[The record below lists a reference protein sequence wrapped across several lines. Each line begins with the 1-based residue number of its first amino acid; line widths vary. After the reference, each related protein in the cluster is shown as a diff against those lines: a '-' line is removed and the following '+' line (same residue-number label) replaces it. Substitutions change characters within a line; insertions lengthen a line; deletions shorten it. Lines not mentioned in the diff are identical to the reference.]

1 MARLP
6 ASPIRTFFA
15 NLIGYA
21 SLAAVLVNAVN
32 ANPNVDGQLF
42 DYIIV
47 GGGLSGLVVANR
59 LSERP
64 GVSVL
69 VIEYGPIDRSNR
81 TLVPYYATSLN
92 TADMFNISSA
102 PEPFMDNA
110 RFSLTAAAVAG
121 GGSLVNG
128 MLFGR
133 ASAADYDSWEQ
144 LGNKGWG
151 WKDLL
156 PYLKKAT
163 TFTRPSPAVARSLK
177 YTWDAAYYGRGP
189 LQASFPDF
197 QYPDIYAVF
206 DGFNELG
213 VPFQQEHAAGNATG
227 VFWSPSSLDPKT
239 RTRSSSLTAYYDN
252 ASYRRNLKLLTEHK
266 VTQIL
271 FSSDLTATGV
281 KVLNRSTNT
290 SVTIHAKR
298 EVILAAGAFH
308 TPHLLQLSGIGPK
321 AVLKTAGVQVKLDL
335 ASVGSNFQDHPVAYM
350 MYTVTQSFPN
360 AGSLAANATF
370 NALALEEY
378 LRKRSGPYTRAQG
391 NSLAL
396 LGMPTVAGADATNSL
411 VANLTAQAAQSYLP
425 SIYTDNALLQG
436 FQAQRDILA
445 AQFRAGTVAVL
456 EIPFSGG
463 GFVLNALQKP
473 LSRGTVHLN
482 ATDPAGAPAVT
493 HHALQNPF
501 DRALLAAA
509 VDYSRAL
516 FKTRALSAMDPIEVA
531 PGSAVQGEE
540 AILNALLGAGLV
552 TPTFAH
558 PSGTCP
564 MMPRKIGGC
573 VGADLRVY
581 GTKRLS
587 VVDASIL
594 PIIPA
599 NHLQATM
606 YAVAEKAADLIQ
618 ARA

>member
-6 ASPIRTFFA
+6 TVTIHSVAA
-15 NLIGYA
+15 KLVVWA
-21 SLAAVLVNAVN
+21 SLAAVLVNAADSN
-32 ANPNVDGQLF
+32 DNVDGQRF
-42 DYIIV
+42 DYIVV

-69 VIEYGPIDRSNR
+69 VVEYGPIDRSNR
-81 TLVPYYATSLN
+81 TLVPYYATSVN
-92 TADMFNISSA
+92 RADMFNISSA
-102 PEPFMDNA
+102 PEPFLGNA
-110 RFSLTAAAVAG
+110 RFSVSAAAVTG

-133 ASAADYDSWEQ
+133 ASAGDYDSWEY

-151 WKDLL
+151 WKGLL
-156 PYLKKAT
+156 PYFKKST
-163 TFTRPSPAVARSLK
+163 TFTRPSPSVAHTLK
-177 YTWDAAYYGRGP
+177 YTWDASYYGRGP

-197 QYPDIYAVF
+197 QYPDIYGVF
-206 DGFNELG
+206 AGFKELG
-213 VPFQQEHAAGNATG
+213 VPFQKEHAAGNATG
-227 VFWSPSSLDPKT
+227 VFWSTSSLDPKT
-239 RTRSSSLTAYYDN
+239 RTRSSSLTAYYDS
-252 ASYRRNLKLLTEHK
+252 ASYRRNLKLLTEHQ
-266 VTQIL
+266 VTQVL
-271 FSSDLTATGV
+271 LSSDLTATGV
-281 KVLNRSTNT
+281 KVLNRSNNKSIT
-290 SVTIHAKR
+290 VQAKK

-321 AVLKTAGVQVKLDL
+321 AILEAAGVRVKLDL
-335 ASVGSNFQDHPVAYM
+335 ASVGSNFQDHPVAYT
-350 MYTVTQSFPN
+350 MYNVTQSFPN

-378 LRKRSGPYTRAQG
+378 LRKRSGPYTRAQS

-396 LGMPTVAGADATNSL
+396 LPLPIVAGADTTNSL
-411 VANLTAQAAQSYLP
+411 VANLTAQTAQSYLP
-425 SIYTDNALLQG
+425 SIYADGTLLKG
-436 FQAQRDILA
+436 FEVQRDILA
-445 AQFRAGTVAVL
+445 KQFRAGDVAVL

-463 GFVLNALQKP
+463 GFVLQAVQKP

-482 ATDPAGAPAVT
+482 ASDPAGEPVIT

-501 DRALLAAA
+501 DRSLLAAA
-509 VDYSRAL
+509 VNYSRAL
-516 FKTRALSAMDPIEVA
+516 FKTAALSAMNPVEVA
-531 PGSAVQGEE
+531 PGASVQGEE
-540 AILNALLGAGLV
+540 AILRALLSAGSI

-587 VVDASIL
+587 VVDASVL

-606 YAVAEKAADLIQ
+606 YAVAEKAADLIK